1 MVSILYT
8 KFIDSSDPF
17 CIARTPNTY
26 SERGGGGVQRRE
38 GKKSCKPSM
47 LDKYHYTT
55 LP

>member
-26 SERGGGGVQRRE
+26 SERW
-38 GKKSCKPSM
+38 GKMANQQGEDSARPWTQVS
-47 LDKYHYTT
+47 DKQ
-55 LP
+55 